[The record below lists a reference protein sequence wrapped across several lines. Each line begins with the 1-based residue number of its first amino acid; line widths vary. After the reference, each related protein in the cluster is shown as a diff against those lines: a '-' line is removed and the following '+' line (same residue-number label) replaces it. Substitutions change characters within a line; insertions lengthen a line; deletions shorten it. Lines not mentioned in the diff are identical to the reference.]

1 MGSIEHRPDRPKP
14 YRARYWGLDGRQH
27 HKSFARKYDAEA
39 WLTAQEASK
48 LDNTWTAPARGRI
61 RFADWAAEW
70 WQDWSPGKAPATLE
84 ATEIHLRLHIRP
96 YFDRRQL
103 NTIDAQVVQR
113 WQNELAG
120 KMGHELLMACRSILN
135 RILEAAKVN
144 RRIPINPVRLVP
156 VPSPRID
163 PDAIL
168 GHVRRR
174 AFTPEEFGRLLA
186 CTSRFYWDH
195 FITQVGTGLRSGEL
209 LGLQPDRV
217 LLDQARLEVV
227 DVRFDA
233 GRFGS
238 GYRNRPKTIAS
249 IRPVPLAPIVV
260 EAVTRK
266 LDGCPSDGRV
276 FCGPGGS
283 NGIRRGVR
291 SHLSTGNYRR
301 VYHQA
306 VEAAALTAL
315 DLHGPHDL
323 RSTYAT
329 LLEVGSIP
337 VRVIDELMGHRS
349 GGRGQVDAATVGAH
363 YRHTTP
369 AMLDRVIETVE
380 TYLHIALASVPQ
392 ACPRPK
398 QQGRHKGNGHRRS
411 GS

>member
-1 MGSIEHRPDRPKP
+1 MGSIEIRPDRPKP

-27 HKSFARKYDAEA
+27 RKSFARKYDAEA

-48 LDNTWTAPARGRI
+48 LDNTWTDPARGRI
-61 RFADWAAEW
+61 RFANWASEW

-84 ATEIHLRLHIRP
+84 AAESHLRLHIRP

-120 KMGHELLMACRSILN
+120 RTSHNLLMACRSILN

-144 RRIPINPVRLVP
+144 RRIPLNPVRMVP
-156 VPSPRID
+156 PPAPGVD
-163 PDAIL
+163 PDRIL

-209 LGLQPDRV
+209 LGLQPSRV

-227 DVRFDA
+227 DVRYDA
-233 GRFGS
+233 GKFGS

-260 EAVTRK
+260 KAVARK
-266 LDGCPSDGRV
+266 LDGCPPGGRV

-283 NGIRRGVR
+283 HGVPRGAR
-291 SHLSTGNYRR
+291 SRLSTGNYRR
-301 VYHQA
+301 VYQRA
-306 VEAAALTAL
+306 VGLAAFSGL
-315 DLHGPHDL
+315 DLHGPHEL
-323 RSTYAT
+323 RSTFAT
-329 LLEVGSIP
+329 LLEAGSIP
-337 VRVIDELMGHRS
+337 VRVIDELMGHRA
-349 GGRGQVDAATVGAH
+349 GGRGQLDAATVGAH

-369 AMLDRVIETVE
+369 AMLGLVVETVE
-380 TYLHIALASVPQ
+380 TYLHTALAFVPQ
-392 ACPRPK
+392 TCPKDP
-398 QQGRHKGNGHRRS
+398 
-411 GS
+411 

>member
-27 HKSFARKYDAEA
+27 RRSFERKHDAEA
-39 WLTAQEASK
+39 WLTTQEASK
-48 LDNTWTAPARGRI
+48 LDSTWTDPARGRI
-61 RFADWAAEW
+61 RFADWASEW

-84 ATEIHLRLHIRP
+84 AAESHLRLHIRP

-103 NTIDAQVVQR
+103 NTIDAQVVHR

-120 KMGHELLMACRSILN
+120 KVGHELLMACRSILN
-135 RILEAAKVN
+135 RILEAATVN
-144 RRIPINPVRLVP
+144 RRIPVNPVRLVP
-156 VPSPRID
+156 APPSRVD

-168 GHVRRR
+168 GRVRRR
-174 AFTPEEFGRLLA
+174 AFTPQEFGRLLA
-186 CTSRFYWDH
+186 GTSRFYWDH
-195 FITQVGTGLRSGEL
+195 FVTQVGTGLRSGEL
-209 LGLQPDRV
+209 LGLHPGRV

-227 DVRFDA
+227 DVRYDA

-238 GYRNRPKTIAS
+238 GYRNRPKTVAS
-249 IRPVPLAPIVV
+249 IRAVPLAPTITK
-260 EAVTRK
+260 AVARK
-266 LDGCPSDGRV
+266 LDGCPPDGRV

-283 NGIRRGVR
+283 NRVR
-291 SHLSTGNYRR
+291 KGERSRLSTGNYRR
-301 VYHQA
+301 VYYQA
-306 VEAAALTAL
+306 VELAGLTGL

-329 LLEVGSIP
+329 LLEVGGIP
-337 VRVIDELMGHRS
+337 ARVIDELMGHRA

-369 AMLDRVIETVE
+369 DMLGRVIEAVE
-380 TYLHIALASVPQ
+380 TYLRTALASVPQ
-392 ACPRPK
+392 ACPKPT
-398 QQGRHKGNGHRRS
+398 QQGRRTGSGHRRS